1 MKLDILAIGAH
12 PDDIELSCSG
22 TLAKEVEKGKKIG
35 ILDLTRGELGTR
47 GTAETRDQ
55 EAKDA
60 AGILGVSMRK
70 NLEFSDGF
78 FSNNTAH
85 QLEIIK
91 ILRKYRPEVI
101 LCNAIH
107 DRHIDHGKGSRLVS
121 DACFLSG
128 LKKIETVYEGNFQKE
143 WRPKHIYHYI
153 QWYDIEPDFVVDI
166 SGFMEKKLES
176 VKAYKTQFFDQGSN
190 EPNTPISS
198 SNFIDSVT
206 YRARNLG
213 RIIGTEHGEGFTVE
227 RYPAVDSILDLI

>member
-1 MKLDILAIGAH
+1 
-12 PDDIELSCSG
+12 
-22 TLAKEVEKGKKIG
+22 
-35 ILDLTRGELGTR
+35 
-47 GTAETRDQ
+47 
-55 EAKDA
+55 
-60 AGILGVSMRK
+60 
-70 NLEFSDGF
+70 
-78 FSNNTAH
+78 
-85 QLEIIK
+85 
-91 ILRKYRPEVI
+91 
-101 LCNAIH
+101 
-107 DRHIDHGKGSRLVS
+107 VS

-128 LKKIETVYEGNFQKE
+128 LKKIETIYEGNSQKE

-176 VKAYKTQFFDQGSN
+176 VKAYKTQFFDQDNN

-213 RIIGTEHGEGFTVE
+213 RIIGTEYGEGFTVE